1 MMPLTRTDVVQK
13 FSLWRTTSAR
23 VQVSLEGAIVAT
35 GNQRLLT
42 AQVDGTVRVVEPDG
56 ERTLVVV
63 AKNNNSI
70 RMYLTEECV
79 FQTMTFGATEL
90 ETVADVESMIWISF
104 PTGEAC
110 HITFYHQ
117 PN

>member
-1 MMPLTRTDVVQK
+1 LNGVKNDASYPYGC
-13 FSLWRTTSAR
+13 SAEIQSM
-23 VQVSLEGAIVAT
+23 QVSLEGAIVAT

-90 ETVADVESMIWISF
+90 VPHRRGLSH
-104 PTGEAC
+104 
-110 HITFYHQ
+110 HILSSAQ
-117 PN
+117 LVP